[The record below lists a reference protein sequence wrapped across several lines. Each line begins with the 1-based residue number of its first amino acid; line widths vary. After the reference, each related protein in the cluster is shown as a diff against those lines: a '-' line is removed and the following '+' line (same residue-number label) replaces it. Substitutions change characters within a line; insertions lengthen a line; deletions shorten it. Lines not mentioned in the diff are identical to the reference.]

1 MSEVRGVGREALIY
15 VLATSGQALA
25 ALAAFYLF
33 SRLLA
38 PGEYGYYFVVLAAA
52 EMTNGIA
59 VGWINVTLVRQH
71 PATTATERPL
81 LLGNLAITFLL
92 TAAVLA
98 LLALLASLAL
108 AAFGADA
115 SLPWLVLTLV
125 LPMGALSMSQWL
137 FRAQRRP
144 VFFLGTLLIV
154 AVVRLLLGWALLSY
168 VANTGRTLV
177 LVQTCAVLLTFIWA
191 ATQVR
196 EPVRFLR
203 GSVSWTAIKPVLGY
217 GLPLALVNTGTALMN
232 TAGRLILGLL
242 AGAGAVGIFAP
253 ANQLSRQLIE
263 MGVRPL
269 TMAFVPVS
277 YRIFERDGEHAAR
290 RALHHTAAL
299 LVTIATGMGL
309 TLFLLRHAIVDAL
322 LDPAYASAADL
333 IGYLAPAL
341 ALSMLH
347 PLLIKSFEFARQTGA
362 LSWYTLLAG
371 VLNVALNFALIPWL
385 GAAGAALAALLAYG
399 AYCGVTYLGAQRHF
413 RWGFPWLQPL
423 AVAIPIGVLLTLNQA
438 VPSPRGVLPTVAYV
452 LGYIALYALTALLCL
467 RLGPRPWREQLAF
480 LRTLF
485 RAPQA
490 GSAPAGAGTDQPSQQ
505 V

>member
-15 VLATSGQALA
+15 VLATVGQAVA
-25 ALAAFYLF
+25 AMAAFYLF

-38 PGEYGYYFVVLAAA
+38 PGEYGYYFVILAAA

-59 VGWINVTLVRQH
+59 VGWINFTLIRQH
-71 PATTATERPL
+71 AATSAAERPL
-81 LLGNLAITFLL
+81 LLGNLAATFLL
-92 TAAVLA
+92 TAAVLTI
-98 LLALLASLAL
+98 LALLASLAV
-108 AAFGADA
+108 AAAGVDFT
-115 SLPWLVLTLV
+115 LPWLVLILV

-144 VFFLGTLLIV
+144 SFFLGTLLII
-154 AVVRLLLGWALLSY
+154 AFVRLLLGWVLLTY

-177 LVQTCAVLLTFIWA
+177 LVQAFAVLLTFIWA

-203 GSVSWTAIKPVLGY
+203 GAFGWATIRPLLSY
-217 GLPLALVNTGTALMN
+217 GLPLALVNAGTTLMN

-277 YRIFERDGEHAAR
+277 YRIFERDGEAAAM
-290 RALHHTAAL
+290 RALHYTSAL

-309 TLFLLRHAIVDAL
+309 TLFLLRHAVVNAL

-341 ALSMLH
+341 AISMLH
-347 PLLIKSFEFARQTGA
+347 PLLIKSFEFAKQTRA
-362 LSWYTLLAG
+362 LSWYTLWAG
-371 VLNVALNFALIPWL
+371 LLNVGLNFALIPWL
-385 GAAGAALAALLAYG
+385 AEAGAALAAL
-399 AYCGVTYLGAQRHF
+399 VTYIVYCTTTYIGAQRYH
-413 RWGFPWLQPL
+413 RWAFPWLQPL
-423 AVAIPIGVLLTLNQA
+423 VVAIPVAVLLALDFVIPA
-438 VPSPRGVLPTVAYV
+438 PRGLPLTAVYV
-452 LGYIALYALTALLCL
+452 LGYVLVYAVVALLCL
-467 RLGPRPWREQLAF
+467 RLGPRTWRAQLDY
-480 LRTLF
+480 LGQLF
-485 RAPQA
+485 HRREHGADTP
-490 GSAPAGAGTDQPSQQ
+490 GTPAD
-505 V
+505 